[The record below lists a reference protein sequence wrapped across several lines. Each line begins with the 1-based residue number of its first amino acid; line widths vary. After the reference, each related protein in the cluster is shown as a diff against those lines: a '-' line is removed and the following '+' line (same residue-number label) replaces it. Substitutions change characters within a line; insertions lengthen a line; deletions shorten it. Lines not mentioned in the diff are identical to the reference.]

1 MAEIRDILE
10 HNDFSLVVEHSG
22 ATGNNLSRAECEA
35 IVNQEIGQSIPDNN
49 VKFIVHTADD
59 KWCVVW
65 YAKAQD
71 KFLYEKLT
79 AR

>member
-1 MAEIRDILE
+1 MEIRDILE
-10 HNDFSLVVEHSG
+10 HNDFSRVIEYPQ
-22 ATGNNLSRAECEA
+22 ATGRHLSRFECEDM
-35 IVNQEIGQSIPDNN
+35 VNSVIGAPVPNNN

-59 KWCVVW
+59 KWFVIW
-65 YAKAQD
+65 YAKEQD